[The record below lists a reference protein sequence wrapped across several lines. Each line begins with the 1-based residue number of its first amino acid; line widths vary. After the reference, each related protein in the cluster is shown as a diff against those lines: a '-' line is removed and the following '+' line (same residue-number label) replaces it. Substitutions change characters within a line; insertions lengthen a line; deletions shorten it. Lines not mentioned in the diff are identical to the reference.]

1 MNKFLYCLN
10 YVSNHQWSPWK
21 QLSSG
26 SRRSSVQEQRL
37 GVLMNPLKT
46 RGANILLSGMTA
58 LGCGQEPLPMW
69 ALSPAAPFTH
79 ERAGWVGGN
88 VPDKSLLP
96 LYNTHKPKVLPGRLT
111 SWSTPST
118 QSKPC
123 PMDVP
128 LPTNCC
134 GQSHLTTPRA
144 DCSKHLGRPL
154 LGQRCKATSL
164 QRWAHAAWL
173 SLQWGFS
180 SFSKPL
186 SRENHSQVPVWG
198 ISWKFSGWFRLGQV
212 PVPGPINCD
221 RGVAIEEPVSP
232 QVKTPGWSRRT
243 SVPRKETILGRE
255 YHSCPLQVRCT
266 CK

>member
-1 MNKFLYCLN
+1 MKSHSNWLPFKTMDKFLYCLN

-26 SRRSSVQEQRL
+26 SWRSSVQEQRL
-37 GVLMNPLKT
+37 GILMNPLKT
-46 RGANILLSGMTA
+46 RGANILLSGMSLTA
-58 LGCGQEPLPMW
+58 LGCGQEPLPTR

-96 LYNTHKPKVLPGRLT
+96 LYNTHKPEVLPGRLT

-154 LGQRCKATSL
+154 LGQRCKATFL
-164 QRWAHAAWL
+164 QRWAHC
-173 SLQWGFS
+173 SLAFPTMGFLI
-180 SFSKPL
+180 FQQTL
-186 SRENHSQVPVWG
+186 V
-198 ISWKFSGWFRLGQV
+198 
-212 PVPGPINCD
+212 
-221 RGVAIEEPVSP
+221 
-232 QVKTPGWSRRT
+232 
-243 SVPRKETILGRE
+243 
-255 YHSCPLQVRCT
+255 
-266 CK
+266 